1 MFQKFV
7 KNSKGL
13 ENNFVKI
20 VKILII
26 IFMSFSVLVNFIPFF
41 EGSNSYHYGIA
52 SILLVEEGIT
62 KSNPFLEKDG
72 FLVENWLLTDQ
83 KEMIPMSGQGLIT
96 LGGIFYLIG
105 GYFALYYLSPIFF
118 IILLITS
125 ERIATNLFGK
135 YVGLIVLILL
145 STSNLLFRN
154 SIQLQTES
162 IFCLM
167 FILGA
172 YFLIKFGKTNK
183 SYLILIAST
192 FFVIS
197 TTIRLSG
204 IISFPLEF
212 LILSIFIINNY
223 LTNKKIKNKKSY
235 QRKIKNIV
243 TLSLAAIPWIIFFLF
258 FFYGNISNFGEPVVI
273 YGTLNESQ
281 NQYYDSSPLS
291 LIEFEKS
298 DFENVKQYGKYL
310 LPYIFVGV
318 YDNIENNFE
327 NILGQNWLGV
337 ISLIIL
343 SLIFIF
349 SYKSKNKKLEM
360 FVMILLIFSTIWF
373 YASITSEERAE
384 KGVPGRYVLPVFV
397 LSSMIFG
404 YGIERI
410 FVNIRNKKW
419 KRSKIF
425 QLSLVSVLLVFVI
438 ISYYF
443 TPSVTMLGQESYFKN
458 PYDYK
463 REFPL
468 KENGINEKSIVVT
481 SIGVRALEY
490 NLIPFNPSSNKIITN
505 ESIESLNLLV
515 KDYDVFVFKTPY
527 NNNEIKTVSELEKK
541 GFVFI
546 DYSENFCSMETDIEL
561 LKSQKKCIFNKS
573 IR

>member
-1 MFQKFV
+1 
-7 KNSKGL
+7 
-13 ENNFVKI
+13 
-20 VKILII
+20 
-26 IFMSFSVLVNFIPFF
+26 
-41 EGSNSYHYGIA
+41 
-52 SILLVEEGIT
+52 
-62 KSNPFLEKDG
+62 
-72 FLVENWLLTDQ
+72 
-83 KEMIPMSGQGLIT
+83 
-96 LGGIFYLIG
+96 
-105 GYFALYYLSPIFF
+105 
-118 IILLITS
+118 
-125 ERIATNLFGK
+125 
-135 YVGLIVLILL
+135 
-145 STSNLLFRN
+145 
-154 SIQLQTES
+154 
-162 IFCLM
+162 
-167 FILGA
+167 
-172 YFLIKFGKTNK
+172 
-183 SYLILIAST
+183 
-192 FFVIS
+192 
-197 TTIRLSG
+197 
-204 IISFPLEF
+204 
-212 LILSIFIINNY
+212 
-223 LTNKKIKNKKSY
+223 
-235 QRKIKNIV
+235 
-243 TLSLAAIPWIIFFLF
+243 
-258 FFYGNISNFGEPVVI
+258 
-273 YGTLNESQ
+273 
-281 NQYYDSSPLS
+281 
-291 LIEFEKS
+291 
-298 DFENVKQYGKYL
+298 
-310 LPYIFVGV
+310 V

-327 NILGQNWLGV
+327 NILGQNWLGF

-404 YGIERI
+404 YGIERV